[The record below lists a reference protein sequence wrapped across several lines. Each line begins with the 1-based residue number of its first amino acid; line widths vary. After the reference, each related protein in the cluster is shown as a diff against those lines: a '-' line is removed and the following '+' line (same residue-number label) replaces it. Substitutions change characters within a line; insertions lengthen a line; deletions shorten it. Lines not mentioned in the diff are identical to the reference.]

1 MNSSD
6 NSNLTRL
13 NKYLAQCGLGSRR
26 ECDRFIEEGLIRID
40 GENAVPG
47 LKISGDED
55 ITFRGKPIAAKKAK
69 EYYLYH
75 KPRGPLCTAKDTH
88 DRETIFDALKR
99 EGLDA
104 PYLNYVGRLDMDSE
118 GALILTNDGDMI
130 HAVTHPKFH
139 IKKVYLVQVDQEI
152 SESNLQRIVE
162 EGVESEDE
170 ILKVGAVRFKRIDGA
185 SFWYEVD
192 LYEGKNRQVRRVF
205 GGIGHEVVRLKRTQF
220 ANIKLRDLENGM
232 FRPLEEREIRGLQG
246 KGYDIDT
253 KKKKVQNKFKKK
265 KNS

>member
-1 MNSSD
+1 MTSSER
-6 NSNLTRL
+6 SNLTRV

-26 ECDRFIEEGLIRID
+26 ECDRFIEEGLIRVD
-40 GENAVPG
+40 GEVAVPG
-47 LKISGDED
+47 LKITGDESV
-55 ITFRGKPIAAKKAK
+55 TFRGKPIAAKKAK

-75 KPRGPLCTAKDTH
+75 KPRGPICTAKDTH
-88 DRETIFDALKR
+88 DRETIFDALKQ

-104 PYLNYVGRLDMDSE
+104 PYLNYVGRLDKESE

-139 IKKVYLVQVDQEI
+139 IKKVYLVKVDHQVSDADLE
-152 SESNLQRIVE
+152 LIVE

-170 ILKVGAVRFKRIDGA
+170 ILTVGAVRFKHKEGS

-205 GGIGHEVVRLKRTQF
+205 SAIGHEVIRLKRTQF
-220 ANIKLRDLENGM
+220 ANIKLRELRYGKI
-232 FRPLEEREIRGLQG
+232 RPLEEREIRGLQG
-246 KGYDIDT
+246 KGYDVDT
-253 KKKKVQNKFKKK
+253 KKKKVQSKFKKRK
-265 KNS
+265 